1 MILEAAPIRELPT
14 PEGVPLR
21 FAVARPG
28 DRLAAL
34 SLDLAIL
41 WAAAIVIALA
51 IFIGAPAGE
60 SGDLALAVLAVSLFL
75 LRAFYFPFFELRWL
89 GQTPGKRALG
99 IRVVARDGGPLRAR
113 AVLARG
119 LLRELEL
126 FQPLQVLLA
135 PAMLAPGLPPWAGLL
150 AGGWALACA
159 SLPLFNRDC
168 LRAGDLAAGTLVVR
182 SPKRRLLDDLA
193 TGAPRQIGLFFTK
206 EQLGL
211 YGAFELETL
220 EAVLR
225 QGDGPGSASTLETVA
240 ARIQKKIGWT
250 PDSNGPAPRPY
261 DFLREFYAAQRAHL
275 EQRLLFG
282 VRRARKG

>member
-1 MILEAAPIRELPT
+1 MMLAAAPTRELPT

-21 FAVARPG
+21 FQVARPG

-34 SLDLAIL
+34 SIDLAIL
-41 WAAAIVIALA
+41 WAAAILIALA
-51 IFIGAPAGE
+51 IFIGGPSGE

-89 GQTPGKRALG
+89 GQTPGKRAVG
-99 IRVVARDGGPLRAR
+99 IRVVDRQGGPLRAR

-126 FQPLQVLLA
+126 FQPLQVVLA
-135 PAMLAPGLPPWAGLL
+135 PAMLAPGLPAWAGLL

-159 SLPLFNRDC
+159 SLPLVNRDC

-193 TGAPRQIGLFFTK
+193 TGAPRPAGLVFTK
-206 EQLGL
+206 EQLGF

-225 QGDGPGSASTLETVA
+225 QGAGPGAESTLEAVA

-250 PDSNGPAPRPY
+250 PDGPAPRPY
-261 DFLREFYAAQRAHL
+261 DFLREFYAAQRAWL

-282 VRRARKG
+282 VRRARKD

>member
-1 MILEAAPIRELPT
+1 VILEAAPIRELPT

-21 FAVARPG
+21 FAIARPG

-34 SLDLAIL
+34 CIDLAIL
-41 WAAAIVIALA
+41 WAAAILIALA
-51 IFIGAPAGE
+51 IFIGAPVGE

-89 GQTPGKRALG
+89 GQTPGKKALG
-99 IRVVARDGGPLRAR
+99 IRVVDRNGGPLRAR

-135 PAMLAPGLPPWAGLL
+135 PAMLAPGMPPWAGLV
-150 AGGWALACA
+150 AGSWALACA
-159 SLPLFNRDC
+159 SLPFFNRDC

-193 TGAPRQIGLFFTK
+193 TGAPREAGVFFSK
-206 EQLGL
+206 EQLGI

-220 EAVLR
+220 EALLR
-225 QGDGPGSASTLETVA
+225 QGDGPGAGAALETIA
-240 ARIQKKIGWT
+240 ARIQRKIGWVS
-250 PDSNGPAPRPY
+250 DGPPPRPY
-261 DFLREFYAAQRAHL
+261 DFLRAFYAAQRAHL

-282 VRRARKG
+282 VRRARKDG